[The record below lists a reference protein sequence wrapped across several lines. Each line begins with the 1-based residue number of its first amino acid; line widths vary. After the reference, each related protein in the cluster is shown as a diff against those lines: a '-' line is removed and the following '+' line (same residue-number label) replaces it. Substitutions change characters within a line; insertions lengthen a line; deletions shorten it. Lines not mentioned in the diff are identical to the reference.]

1 MESSDHSCLAIGL
14 SNLSARDVLFVEPSD
29 SREAKEGY
37 DCADEAEQDDVA
49 EVVEELFTLHIE
61 ATCKHDRR

>member
-29 SREAKEGY
+29 SREAKEWN

-61 ATCKHDRR
+61 ATCKHDRW